1 MSLPKLS
8 GIILSVSVVLL
19 LLSFASYLFWDGT
32 VRTALAMFSALTG
45 FLGLQL
51 RAEPMM
57 KNKNRYRRYIPGAA
71 FCKAA

>member
-45 FLGLQL
+45 FLGFAIAC
-51 RAEPMM
+51 RAYNE
-57 KNKNRYRRYIPGAA
+57 K
-71 FCKAA
+71 